1 VEKNEV
7 PPGNLK
13 ADVRSQD
20 RTYSPKYHS
29 ECTAPILDVQSR
41 V

>member
-7 PPGNLK
+7 LPKNLEV
-13 ADVRSQD
+13 DVSSRN

-29 ECTAPILDVQSR
+29 ERMATSLDVQSK

>member
-7 PPGNLK
+7 LPENLEE
-13 ADVRSQD
+13 DVRSQD
-20 RTYSPKYHS
+20 QTYGLKYHNGCS
-29 ECTAPILDVQSR
+29 ILSLDVQSK